1 MCVKQKCTSV
11 ADLRISMYG
20 NKACPNDCNGNG
32 VCNSLGHCHCNPG
45 FRPPDCI
52 QPGMGGSNDSGPA
65 EDPNGKYFRH
75 FSMFFSP
82 SLSLPLS
89 YYYTRIY
96 SILSYYSSVFI
107 SKIISNN

>member
-1 MCVKQKCTSV
+1 MILTFSSYIVQMCVKQKCTSV
-11 ADLRISMYG
+11 ADLRVSMYG

-65 EDPNGKYFRH
+65 EDPNGKILH
-75 FSMFFSP
+75 ICICL
-82 SLSLPLS
+82 SLSLSLSLS
-89 YYYTRIY
+89 YYIRIY
-96 SILSYYSSVFI
+96 SILL
-107 SKIISNN
+107 

>member
-1 MCVKQKCTSV
+1 
-11 ADLRISMYG
+11 MYG

-75 FSMFFSP
+75 FSMFFFP
-82 SLSLPLS
+82 SLSLSSSLVLLHKNLFN
-89 YYYTRIY
+89 TV
-96 SILSYYSSVFI
+96 ILFKYLYL
-107 SKIISNN
+107 KNNFQ